1 MGMLGFGLGV
11 CKRKQAPVNKK
22 TSDSKNEIVSKTDK
36 QKENVKSKVVKEV
49 KPKVVEQVSKV
60 EEPSKPKE
68 VFTRKTKKKKVSEE
82 KETKVDKS
90 YWNF

>member
-11 CKRKQAPVNKK
+11 CKRKQAPVNKNDSDTKNKIIQK
-22 TSDSKNEIVSKTDK
+22 TIK

-60 EEPSKPKE
+60 EETSNPKE
-68 VFTRKTKKKKVSEE
+68 VFTRKTTKKKVSEE